1 MLQQVT
7 IKTHHKATLR
17 PILRSA
23 LEGQKKMVSFG
34 LQRTRQRLD
43 GFEHQ
48 FGMNSEEFERR
59 LNAGE
64 LDETVAFTDWR
75 MELGMARLLE
85 EQYQA
90 LQEAQIG

>member
-23 LEGQKKMVSFG
+23 LDGQQKMVSFG
-34 LQRTRQRLD
+34 LQKTRQRLAE
-43 GFEHQ
+43 FEQ
-48 FGMNSEEFERR
+48 EFGMNSEEFERR

-75 MELGMARLLE
+75 MELGMVRLLE

>member
-7 IKTHHKATLR
+7 INTHHKATLR
-17 PILRSA
+17 PILCSA
-23 LEGQKKMVSFG
+23 LDGQKKMVSFG
-34 LQRTRQRLD
+34 LQRTRQRLAE
-43 GFEHQ
+43 FEHQ
-48 FGMNSEEFERR
+48 FGMNSEEFEQR

-64 LDETVAFTDWR
+64 IDETVAFTDWR
-75 MELGMARLLE
+75 MELGMTRLLE